1 MHWTSGKEK
10 YLFAQSCEVLCR
22 RPWSLFLQSTFNL
35 SSWKQS
41 FPKDPFS
48 VPGRSPSLFSF
59 ESLDEFLPE
68 PPQDEV
74 NVQYNQWKTV
84 VSGAASRLS
93 AHYTQ
98 SVIRN
103 SLIGVYSSETRHV
116 YVSSEGSGLT
126 VRSSELAVS
135 CYVSS
140 ILIRAAQ
147 LPPLFRNG
155 TWRDVRVMDKFNLW
169 KRFDLWWATWLI

>member
-1 MHWTSGKEK
+1 MYWTSGKEK
-10 YLFAQSCEVLCR
+10 YLFAQSCEALCR

-35 SSWKQS
+35 SSWKHS

-48 VPGRSPSLFSF
+48 VPGPSPSLFSF

-74 NVQYNQWKTV
+74 NVQYNQWKTAHSV
-84 VSGAASRLS
+84 
-93 AHYTQ
+93 HYTQ

-103 SLIGVYSSETRHV
+103 SLIGVYSSEMRRRRAR
-116 YVSSEGSGLT
+116 VSRSGAA
-126 VRSSELAVS
+126 SSVT
-135 CYVSS
+135 S

-147 LPPLFRNG
+147 PPPPSQNG

-169 KRFDLWWATWLI
+169 KRFDLWRATWLI